1 MLKKKTEKSRL
12 VSKSFLYFI
21 IILLYSQYHLV
32 LKIRVRIPKFHIK
45 ICWKINYN
53 LFIIR
58 DISKV
63 CNKIIS
69 WILEVNNYQTYE
81 KPDTREPSKH
91 GVFDPNLGVFRK
103 EHGDCPTCG
112 KDNLLC
118 TGHFGHIELAL
129 PVFHTG
135 YFPHTYNLLQ
145 MICKTCSR
153 VLLEDPKD
161 ETGKIVKNAD
171 KKDSR
176 EYFRSRLDN
185 PNISYQRKTAL
196 KKEIMAIVKKV
207 PKICP
212 YWWEIFKNFTND
224 VLNFIIYL

>member
-1 MLKKKTEKSRL
+1 
-12 VSKSFLYFI
+12 
-21 IILLYSQYHLV
+21 
-32 LKIRVRIPKFHIK
+32 
-45 ICWKINYN
+45 
-53 LFIIR
+53 
-58 DISKV
+58 
-63 CNKIIS
+63 
-69 WILEVNNYQTYE
+69 
-81 KPDTREPSKH
+81 
-91 GVFDPNLGVFRK
+91 
-103 EHGDCPTCG
+103 
-112 KDNLLC
+112 
-118 TGHFGHIELAL
+118 
-129 PVFHTG
+129 
-135 YFPHTYNLLQ
+135 

-212 YWWEIFKNFTND
+212 YW
-224 VLNFIIYL
+224 